1 MFHNIK
7 KTEQGEFILTSC
19 ELEHLLE
26 KASRQGAKM
35 ALDELGLHDE
45 DAPSD
50 IKDLR
55 KLLEAFRMAKKD
67 SFRILI
73 KWIVIGI
80 MMLITAGFFSLIGDH
95 INLK

>member
-1 MFHNIK
+1 MLHKIK
-7 KTEQGEFILTSC
+7 KNDQGEFIFTNC

-45 DAPSD
+45 NAPSD

-55 KLLEAFRMAKKD
+55 ELLEAFRMAKKD
-67 SFRILI
+67 SFRILVR
-73 KWIVIGI
+73 WIVIGL